1 MPGMA
6 SWSWVTAMHNSQLAR
21 NGSWSRDRQATDH
34 GGGEN
39 GEEGES
45 VSGQTLNLSPVRWC
59 EGPALVSGDKIGL
72 CGHNIFMAS
81 PVLKAW
87 GDSWGR

>member
-1 MPGMA
+1 M
-6 SWSWVTAMHNSQLAR
+6 
-21 NGSWSRDRQATDH
+21 
-34 GGGEN
+34 
-39 GEEGES
+39 
-45 VSGQTLNLSPVRWC
+45 SGQTLNLSPVRWC

>member
-1 MPGMA
+1 MLGMA

-21 NGSWSRDRQATDH
+21 NGSYRPWW
-34 GGGEN
+34 GEN

-45 VSGQTLNLSPVRWC
+45 VSGQTLNLSPVRRC

-81 PVLKAW
+81 PVLKA
-87 GDSWGR
+87 